1 MWVSR
6 KCLKC
11 PILWGPGPR
20 GYGDTATSFSQFCV
34 NKTYRETLAF
44 PKGATSRKREQPN
57 QNKAKSSWGFET
69 HFSYP
74 LSEKV

>member
-44 PKGATSRKREQPN
+44 PKGATSRKREQPKPK
-57 QNKAKSSWGFET
+57 QRGFET